1 MSSDTPHISVIIVT
15 HNSLP
20 ALKDCLAALL
30 RSKVDD
36 VTFEIVVVDNASTDG
51 SADEAERIVP
61 DATVLRLKD
70 NRGFASACNAGAVA
84 ADGKFLLF
92 LNPDVIV
99 DPDALMTLLKV
110 AREYP
115 KAGLVTGRLRF
126 PDGTFQATCRQFPTA
141 TNMLLS
147 RGSFLFQVFG
157 SRVDKQERYTL
168 SEYTGTTEVPSVAA
182 AMVMIRSELFEQL
195 GGFDERFFMYMED
208 TDLSLRVSKQGY
220 INVFVPEA
228 GGVHLLGEGSTISQ
242 FRRRRLQSAS
252 VWKYFLKHH
261 PNGFSVILLPILLT
275 INLLLLAIFP
285 RRREV

>member
-1 MSSDTPHISVIIVT
+1 MSSDTPHISVVIVT

-30 RSKVDD
+30 RSQVES
-36 VTFEIVVVDNASTDG
+36 VLYEIVVVDNASTDG
-51 SADEAERIVP
+51 SADEAERIAP
-61 DATVLRLKD
+61 NATVLRLKA
-70 NRGFASACNAGAVA
+70 NQGFASACDAGADA
-84 ADGKFLLF
+84 ADGEYLLF

-110 AREYP
+110 TREYP

-126 PDGTFQATCRQFPTA
+126 ANGEFQATCRQFPTA
-141 TNMLLS
+141 ANMLLS
-147 RGSFLFQVFG
+147 RGSVLFQVLG

-168 SEYTGTTEVPSVAA
+168 SEFTGTTEVPAVAA
-182 AMVMIRSELFEQL
+182 AMVMIRRELFEQL
-195 GGFDERFFMYMED
+195 GGFDRRFFMYMED
-208 TDLSLRVSKQGY
+208 TDLSLRVSKQGHV
-220 INVFVPEA
+220 NVFVPEA
-228 GGVHLLGEGSTISQ
+228 GGVHLLGEGSAISQ
-242 FRRRRLQSAS
+242 FRRRRLQSLA

-275 INLLLLAIFP
+275 INLCLLAIFP